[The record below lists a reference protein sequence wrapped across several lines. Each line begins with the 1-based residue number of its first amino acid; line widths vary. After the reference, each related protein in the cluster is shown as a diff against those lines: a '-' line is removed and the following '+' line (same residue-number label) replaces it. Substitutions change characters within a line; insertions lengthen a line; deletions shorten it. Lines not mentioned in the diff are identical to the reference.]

1 MGCGVGTADNEG
13 AVNTATPPT
22 IDGKAVSRLLEHCAR
37 VAGLAEVPPRGR
49 EQLEDVL
56 GGELAHLLVG
66 ALAGNHGVPA
76 RLFVD

>member
-1 MGCGVGTADNEG
+1 MGRGVGTADNKG
-13 AVNTATPPT
+13 AVNTATPPLE
-22 IDGKAVSRLLEHCAR
+22 GKAVSRLLEHCAR
-37 VAGLAEVPPRGR
+37 VTGLAEVPPRGR
-49 EQLEDVL
+49 ERLEAVL